1 MVKIC
6 VDNVMLHGL
15 HGLYNGEPLT
25 GGQFEVSVHVSFD
38 DTDIEF
44 NNLRDTIS
52 YVSLFEIVKLRMATP
67 TQLLEKVAMDILDEI
82 RDRFPVITASW
93 ISIHKLQPPI
103 VQFEGRVGVVMSREY

>member
-6 VDNVMLHGL
+6 VDNLILHGL

-25 GGQFEVSVHVSFD
+25 GGQFEVSVHVSYDDAGISFD
-38 DTDIEF
+38 D
-44 NNLRDTIS
+44 LQDTIS

-67 TQLLEKVAMDILDEI
+67 TLLLEKVAKDILDEI
-82 RDRFPVITASW
+82 HHRFPIVTATW

-103 VQFEGRVGVVMSREY
+103 VQFQGKVGVVMSREY